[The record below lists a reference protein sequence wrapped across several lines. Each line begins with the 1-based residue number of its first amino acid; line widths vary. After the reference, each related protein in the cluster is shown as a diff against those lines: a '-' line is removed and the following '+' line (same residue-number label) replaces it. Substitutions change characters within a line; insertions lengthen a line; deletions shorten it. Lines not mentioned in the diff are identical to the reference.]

1 MPGPTK
7 KDRGITV
14 GLGVETGGA
23 QKTRGPM
30 RQPPRRLLPSQPDGC
45 RWPPVRMVY
54 RADPEVLEE
63 DDARP
68 DTK

>member
-1 MPGPTK
+1 MSRDTK
-7 KDRGITV
+7 ERISV
-14 GLGVETGGA
+14 GLSVETGRA

-30 RQPPRRLLPSQPDGC
+30 RTPPRRLLPSQPDGC

-54 RADPEVLEE
+54 QSWPEVIEE

-68 DTK
+68 DV